1 MKSPEFTIAT
11 LAVVGLGVIG
21 VVAWW
26 RWFSSGPL
34 KPDPWSEEI
43 AGQLR
48 DPDSAPV
55 CHHCLQEQSD
65 TAHFCPQCGTA
76 VGDYN
81 NLLPFE
87 RIFSVGEVL
96 RNGINSKVRPS
107 PLVILGYLVLP
118 LFIFWLAAPFYWY
131 QFLRNCP
138 AKQGRQR
145 RDRKPIPV

>member
-11 LAVVGLGVIG
+11 LAVVGLGVLG

-34 KPDPWSEEI
+34 KPDPWGEEI
-43 AGQLR
+43 AAQLR

-55 CHHCLQEQSD
+55 CHRCLQEQSD
-65 TAHFCPQCGTA
+65 TAHFCPQCGAA

-96 RNGINSKVRPS
+96 RNGLNFKVRRS
-107 PLVILGYLVLP
+107 PLVILGYLILP
-118 LFIFWLAAPFYWY
+118 FFIFSLAAPFYWY
-131 QFLRNCP
+131 QFLRNLS
-138 AKQGRQR
+138 
-145 RDRKPIPV
+145 RKPEPPAAGSQDDS